1 MHTVSGEHCRITYEY
16 GSWVLRHISRTNSTH
31 YNGIAL
37 GHDEPNLL
45 EDGKLLVLA
54 NTVTLRVHIG

>member
-16 GSWVLRHISRTNSTH
+16 GTWVLRHISRTNSTH
-31 YNGIAL
+31 YNGISL
-37 GHDEPNLL
+37 SREEPTLL